1 MAEIKTRPTDK
12 SVADFL
18 MLIPDPIKRADC
30 FTLCQ
35 IMEETAH
42 AKAKMWGDA
51 IIGFNVYDQVYKDG
65 HTMEWPLIGFS
76 PRKQNISLYILG
88 AAGEKRA
95 DILSRLG
102 KHKTGKVCVYIK
114 TLTDINIDVLKELCT
129 LVYTE
134 YKS

>member
-18 MLIPDPIKRADC
+18 MSIPDPTKRADC
-30 FTLCQ
+30 FALCQ
-35 IMEETAH
+35 IMEEAAH

-51 IIGFNVYDQVYKDG
+51 IIGFNVYNQVYKDG
-65 HTMEWPLIGFS
+65 HTMEWPMMGFS

-88 AAGEKRA
+88 CEEEKRA
-95 DILSRLG
+95 DILSRFG
-102 KHKTGKVCVYIK
+102 KHKIGKACIYIK
-114 TLTDINIDVLKELCT
+114 SLADINIDVLKELCS
-129 LVYTE
+129 LNYSK